1 MADLIIKQVD
11 WMHKD
16 ACLLRN
22 AQQTEISDLRPVGPG
37 VQASSA
43 NVPVFL
49 IAYDGR
55 NSVGCGGLRPLADQ
69 GLPGQ
74 AEIKRMYVVPSRR
87 SPGESQ
93 ATRTTTVALSI
104 LHALEKAATE
114 HNWTA
119 LKVETSKGM
128 AQARRFYEKH
138 QYLPC
143 DIFGGY
149 KGSEHSVCYEK
160 LLL

>member
-1 MADLIIKQVD
+1 MEALVIKQVD

-16 ACLLRN
+16 ASLLRD
-22 AQQTEISDLRPVGPG
+22 AQQTEINDLRPMGPG
-37 VQASSA
+37 VQANSV
-43 NVPVFL
+43 NVPVFFV
-49 IAYDGR
+49 AYDG
-55 NSVGCGGLRPLADQ
+55 NKPVGCGGLRPLADQ

-74 AEIKRMYVVPSRR
+74 AEIKRMYVVPTRR
-87 SPGESQ
+87 SSGELQ
-93 ATRTTTVALSI
+93 AAGTPTVAPFI
-104 LHALEKAATE
+104 LHALERAAIE
-114 HNWTA
+114 HKWTA

-128 AQARRFYEKH
+128 EQARRFYEKH
-138 QYLPC
+138 NYLPC